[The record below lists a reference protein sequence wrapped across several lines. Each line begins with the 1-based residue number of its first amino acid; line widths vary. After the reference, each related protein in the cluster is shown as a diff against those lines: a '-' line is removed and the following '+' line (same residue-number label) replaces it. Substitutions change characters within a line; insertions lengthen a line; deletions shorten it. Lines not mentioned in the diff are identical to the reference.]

1 MRLLTGTDVVAR
13 LEETG
18 VILSLAYELARGEGE
33 LQWMIKQTGDKWNR
47 ERRLWEV
54 RDDRVVEREPEDRI
68 ESNDLLI
75 DRSICRWSDLLV
87 DRTIY
92 L

>member
-1 MRLLTGTDVVAR
+1 
-13 LEETG
+13 
-18 VILSLAYELARGEGE
+18 
-33 LQWMIKQTGDKWNR
+33 MIKQTGDKWNR

-68 ESNDLLI
+68 KSNDLLI
-75 DRSICRWSDLLV
+75 DR
-87 DRTIY
+87 TIY